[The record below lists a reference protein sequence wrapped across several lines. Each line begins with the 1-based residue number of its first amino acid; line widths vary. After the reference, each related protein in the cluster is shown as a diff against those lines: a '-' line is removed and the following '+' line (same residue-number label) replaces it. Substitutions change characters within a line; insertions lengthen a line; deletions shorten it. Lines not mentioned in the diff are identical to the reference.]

1 MDDGDVGTGER
12 IVVVRGLIVMVVMV
26 MVVVAV
32 DDGFVTKGRGRHGR
46 RLP

>member
-26 MVVVAV
+26 MVMMAV
-32 DDGFVTKGRGRHGR
+32 DDGIESKGRGRHGR
-46 RLP
+46 RPS